1 LLEGMVA
8 HRRISRNEER
18 GFTAPERQAHPGERM
33 ERGGDRSR
41 GEHDPDDLAGRRGR
55 KVYN

>member
-1 LLEGMVA
+1 MVA

-18 GFTAPERQAHPGERM
+18 GFIAPERQAHPGERT
-33 ERGGDRSR
+33 ERGAERSH
-41 GEHDPDDLAGRRGR
+41 GERDPDDLTGRRGR

>member
-1 LLEGMVA
+1 LVA

-18 GFTAPERQAHPGERM
+18 GFIAPEQYTHY
-33 ERGGDRSR
+33 GDRTERRAERSSAER
-41 GEHDPDDLAGRRGR
+41 DPDDLTDRRGR